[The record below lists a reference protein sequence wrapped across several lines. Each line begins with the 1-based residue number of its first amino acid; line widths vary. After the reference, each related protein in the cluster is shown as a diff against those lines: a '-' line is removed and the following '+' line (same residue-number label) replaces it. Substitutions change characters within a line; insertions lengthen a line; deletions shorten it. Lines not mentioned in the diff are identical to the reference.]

1 MFSRLSNTSRATT
14 LRATTSR
21 ATTSRATTSR
31 ATTSRGSESTSKV
44 AAISTGSP
52 CTHELVRYPN
62 PSIRIAKNT
71 GVSCYVNCVLSC
83 LFSVPA
89 VRTMILQAQDD
100 IETKLNHIIAYNLSS
115 RKTGRGNGNQKLEL
129 LESFTILALHYCKI
143 SLSGTTTTTTVYI
156 YIY

>member
-1 MFSRLSNTSRATT
+1 MSMFSRLSMFSRVSNTSRAKV
-14 LRATTSR
+14 A
-21 ATTSRATTSR
+21 A
-31 ATTSRGSESTSKV
+31 KV

-89 VRTMILQAQDD
+89 VRTMILQAQNE
-100 IETKLNHIIAYNLSS
+100 IQTQLNYIIAYNLSS
-115 RKTGRGNGNQKLEL
+115 RRTGHGNKKLEL
-129 LESFTILALHYCKI
+129 LKSFTILALHYCKI

-156 YIY
+156 YIYIYIYIY

>member
-1 MFSRLSNTSRATT
+1 L
-14 LRATTSR
+14 
-21 ATTSRATTSR
+21 
-31 ATTSRGSESTSKV
+31 RGSESTSKV

-89 VRTMILQAQDD
+89 VRTMILQAQND
-100 IETKLNHIIAYNLSS
+100 IETKLNHIIAYNLSN
-115 RKTGRGNGNQKLEL
+115 RKTGHGNKKLEL
-129 LESFTILALHYCKI
+129 LKSFTILALHYCKI

-156 YIY
+156 YIYIYIRRMASLLDQFFLHRTTLALRR

>member
-1 MFSRLSNTSRATT
+1 MFSRVSNTS
-14 LRATTSR
+14 RATTSR

-31 ATTSRGSESTSKV
+31 ATTLRGSESTSKV

-89 VRTMILQAQDD
+89 VRTMILQAKDD
-100 IETKLNHIIAYNLSS
+100 IQEQLDKLIAYIPP
-115 RKTGRGNGNQKLEL
+115 RRRTGHGNNTLEL
-129 LESFTILALHYCKI
+129 LKSFTILALRYCEI
-143 SLSGTTTTTTVYI
+143 SLSGTTTTTTKKKKKKWPFKMF
-156 YIY
+156 

>member
-1 MFSRLSNTSRATT
+1 MSMFTRLSNTSRATT
-14 LRATTSR
+14 SY
-21 ATTSRATTSR
+21 
-31 ATTSRGSESTSKV
+31 TSRGSKLTSKV
-44 AAISTGSP
+44 AATGSS

-89 VRTMILQAQDD
+89 VRTMILQAQND
-100 IETKLNHIIAYNLSS
+100 IETKLNHIIAYNLSNS
-115 RKTGRGNGNQKLEL
+115 KTGHGNKKLEL
-129 LESFTILALHYCKI
+129 LKSFTILALHYCKI

-156 YIY
+156 YIYITGATQ

>member
-1 MFSRLSNTSRATT
+1 MFSRVSNTS
-14 LRATTSR
+14 RATTSR

-31 ATTSRGSESTSKV
+31 ATTLRGSESTSKV

-89 VRTMILQAQDD
+89 VRTMILQAKDD
-100 IETKLNHIIAYNLSS
+100 IEDQLKKLIAYIPPSS
-115 RKTGRGNGNQKLEL
+115 RTGPGNNTLEL
-129 LESFTILALHYCKI
+129 LKSFTILALRYCEI
-143 SLSGTTTTTTVYI
+143 SLSGTITTTTV
-156 YIY
+156 